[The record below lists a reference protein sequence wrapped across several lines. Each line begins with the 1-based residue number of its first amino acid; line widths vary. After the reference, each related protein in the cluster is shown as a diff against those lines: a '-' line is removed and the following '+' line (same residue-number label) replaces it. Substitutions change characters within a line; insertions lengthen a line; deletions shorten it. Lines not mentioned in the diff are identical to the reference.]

1 MALIDRHRAPLVLL
15 AAGLGSRYGGVKPVA
30 PVGPEGEP
38 LILLAVRQAA
48 EAGFDEIV
56 VVVGPATET
65 EVAAALAS
73 AHTAVRISFARQVV
87 PERRRRPWGTVDA
100 VLAAVDSLGSRFVDF
115 DDFDE
120 FDEFDE
126 FDGLVVANGDDLYG
140 ADAMVAAHRWI
151 ASAGD
156 AVGAAVM
163 FKLAKTMASVGGVS
177 RAVPVVHDG
186 RLVAL
191 EEHRDVH
198 VDSGTILTGKGQ
210 VLAPETP
217 VSMNLWCLR
226 PTAVDALRVVHAR
239 FIEAQAGEP
248 DAEFGLPMGVDE
260 LVRDGRSFDVL
271 ITDSRWHGVTWP
283 DDVARVRAA
292 LIGGLV

>member
-1 MALIDRHRAPLVLL
+1 MALIDGHRAPLVLL

-30 PVGPEGEP
+30 PVGPAGEP
-38 LILLAVRQAA
+38 LIVMAVRQAA

-65 EVAAALAS
+65 EVSAALAS
-73 AHTAVRISFARQVV
+73 ADPGVRISLARQVV
-87 PERRRRPWGTVDA
+87 PEHRLRPWGTVDA
-100 VLAAVDSLGSRFVDF
+100 VLAAVDSLGSLGSQFA
-115 DDFDE
+115 E
-120 FDEFDE
+120 FA
-126 FDGLVVANGDDLYG
+126 GLVVANGDDLYG
-140 ADAMVAAHRWI
+140 AEAMAEAHRWI

-163 FKLAKTMASVGGVS
+163 FEVAKTMSSVGGVS

-186 RLVAL
+186 RLAAL

-198 VDSGTILTGKGQ
+198 VDSGTILTGTGQ
-210 VLAPETP
+210 LLPPETP

-226 PTAVDALRVVHAR
+226 PSAVEALRVLHAC
-239 FIEAQAGEP
+239 FIEEHAGEP
-248 DAEFGLPMGVDE
+248 DAEFGLPSGVDA

-271 ITDSRWHGVTWP
+271 VTASRWHGVTWP
-283 DDVARVRAA
+283 DDVAHVRAA

>member
-1 MALIDRHRAPLVLL
+1 MLL

-38 LILLAVRQAA
+38 LIVMAVRQAA

-65 EVAAALAS
+65 EVTAALAS

-87 PERRRRPWGTVDA
+87 PEYRRRPWGTVDA
-100 VLAAVDSLGSRFVDF
+100 VLAAVDSLGSRFV
-115 DDFDE
+115 
-120 FDEFDE
+120 EFDE

-163 FKLAKTMASVGGVS
+163 FEVAKTMASAGGVS

-198 VDSGTILTGKGQ
+198 VDSGTILTGNGQ
-210 VLAPETP
+210 VLGPETP

-226 PTAVDALRVVHAR
+226 PTAVDALRVVHAS
-239 FIEAQAGEP
+239 FIEAHAGEP

-283 DDVARVRAA
+283 DDVAHVRAA